1 MKNFIRDGD
10 FRGSATTT
18 FDPVAAGAPSSFWTS
33 RGTKTITSVSR
44 GTYAGVIQSEHA
56 WLATGKPALPETALQ
71 KVCVI
76 SITSPAAQIAGAY
89 GAAIATTIV
98 NGRRIFSG
106 ARAKVSAWVYSTSR
120 HISFS
125 LTSHFGDSSASSDFI
140 HGPVTIVIEPN
151 VWQRVSHEFT
161 IPVLGPRDDLRVNDS
176 LIFECGVD
184 NVAGNFASGPLFMVE
199 TSTAAVP
206 LTAVTGFACERVTDH
221 DLYEP
226 QSVADVSAGLSATA
240 AAASATTA
248 GASATAAAASATA
261 AAASATTIAAELAVG
276 ITNNA
281 TISGTTL
288 HFTNGLLTAIS

>member
-10 FRGSATTT
+10 FRGSSATT
-18 FDPVAAGAPSSFWTS
+18 FDPVAAGAPSPFWTS

-56 WLATGKPALPETALQ
+56 WLATGPALPESALQ

-76 SITSPAAQIAGAY
+76 SITSPAARTTGAY

-106 ARAKVSAWVYSTSR
+106 TRAKISAWVYSTSR

-125 LTSHFGDSSASSDFI
+125 LTSHFGDSSASADFI
-140 HGPVTIVIEPN
+140 HGPVTIVVEPN

-184 NVAGNFASGPLFMVE
+184 NVAGNFAAGPLFMVE
-199 TSTAAVP
+199 SSTAAVP
-206 LTAVTGFACERVTDH
+206 LTAVTGFTCERVADH

-226 QSVADVSAGLSATA
+226 QSVADVSAGLSAAA

-248 GASATAAAASATA
+248 GTSAAVAASSATAAAASA
-261 AAASATTIAAELAVG
+261 STIAAELAVG
-276 ITNNA
+276 ITNNV